1 MMRRVRAFCHVLL
14 SFLALTASA
23 CQTID
28 ESPTVKTWRPAPLAR
43 ADAGSTRP
51 RNTTGAPLLA
61 DRPAASP
68 TIIEGTGRFV
78 GAPSPPG
85 QASATDG
92 AGDGVTINLVNVPAP
107 QAAKTVLGDILGVKY
122 TVDPGIEGKITIQT
136 PAPVT
141 RLAAVDLF
149 QSALRSNGA
158 AVVNSN
164 GTYKIVPADQ
174 APVGAVISTG
184 AAPEAGGKL
193 GSGLQVVSLKY
204 VAASEMKRILEP
216 MAPRGAIVRADDAR
230 HAITLSGNSAE
241 IAGLMEAISIFDVD
255 VMRGM
260 SFALVPV
267 KISDPG
273 AIADELKTVFASER
287 DGPMADM
294 VQFLPNKRLGAI
306 LVISPQRGYLD
317 RAAQWVRRLDAQAAG
332 SEKQFFTYSVQNRR
346 ASELVDVLQSMLP
359 GETGS
364 RGAAPR
370 NVAPPYRE
378 ASVQSGGAPQG
389 MSQSFASLG
398 GGGTGM
404 MGGAPQGMGGGGGM
418 PQGGL
423 GQGGMGMAQPR
434 MQQAAAPSASRGGAT
449 IQSRRDEAT
458 GEPRIKVAADEAKNA
473 ILIEASPADYRRIM
487 RVIGT
492 LDVMPNQVLLEATIA
507 EVTLNDDLKFGVRWQ
522 LLSSD
527 AKSSHTFS
535 DAASGSLASVFPG
548 FSYAVTATNIAGSLN
563 ALNQIT
569 DVNIISSPSLTV
581 MDNKT
586 ALLQIGDQVPITTSS
601 AVNVLGG
608 GGAGFPIVNS
618 ISYRDTGVILAMTP
632 RINQSGRVL
641 LDIEQEVSSVA
652 PTTSSG
658 IDSPSFRQRRL
669 RTSVAVANNE
679 TLVLGGLIQDSKTE
693 SRTQVPILGDLP
705 LIGNAFKQKGNTIGK
720 TELVI
725 MITPHVMRGVSEAR
739 RVSDEFRRELSIVLP
754 PAERQLRNLGGTV
767 RRTLE

>member
-1 MMRRVRAFCHVLL
+1 LL
-14 SFLALTASA
+14 LVVATLTSA
-23 CQTID
+23 CQTVVD
-28 ESPTVKTWRPAPLAR
+28 DSATTNSWRPAPLPR
-43 ADAGSTRP
+43 ADAGQTRP
-51 RNTTGAPLLA
+51 RNATATPLLA

-68 TIIEGTGRFV
+68 TIIEGSGRFV

-136 PAPVT
+136 PTPVT

-184 AAPEAGGKL
+184 SAPEAGGTL

-216 MAPRGAIVRADDAR
+216 MAARGAIVRADDAR
-230 HAITLSGNSAE
+230 HALTLSGNAAE
-241 IAGLMEAISIFDVD
+241 ISGLMEAISIFDVD

-287 DGPMADM
+287 EGPMADM

-306 LVISPQRGYLD
+306 LVISPQRSYLD
-317 RAAQWVRRLDAQAAG
+317 RASEWVRRLDAQAAG

-359 GETGS
+359 GETGA
-364 RGAAPR
+364 RGGGGPR

-378 ASVQSGGAPQG
+378 ASLQTPGGSP
-389 MSQSFASLG
+389 SF
-398 GGGTGM
+398 GGGTGTA
-404 MGGAPQGMGGGGGM
+404 GGMPQGMGG
-418 PQGGL
+418 QGGL
-423 GQGGMGMAQPR
+423 AQGGMGQGGMGQSGIGAQPR
-434 MQQAAAPSASRGGAT
+434 LQQAAAPSGHRGSGAT
-449 IQSRRDEAT
+449 IQAGRDEAT

-492 LDVMPNQVLLEATIA
+492 LDVMPNQVLLQATIA

-527 AKSSHTFS
+527 NKSSYTFT

-548 FSYAVTATNIAGSLN
+548 FSYAVTATNIAGTLN

-569 DVNIISSPSLTV
+569 DVNIVSSPSLTV

-608 GGAGFPIVNS
+608 AGAGFPIVNS

-658 IDSPSFRQRRL
+658 IDSPSFRQRRV

-725 MITPHVMRGVSEAR
+725 MITPHVMRSVSEAR
-739 RVSDEFRRELSIVLP
+739 QVSDEFRRELSIVLP
-754 PAERQLRNLGGTV
+754 PAVRQLRNLGGTV